1 MGIFEYLGVL
11 ISVIMGLGITHL
23 ATGATKLIQHRDD
36 VRLYLPHALWTIN
49 VLMYILLIWW
59 GMFWW
64 SGHENWYVYE
74 YLFITLYAIVLF
86 FLASMLYPWDMK
98 EDIDVRE
105 NFFKNRLWFFGA
117 LFLAWCLDIPET
129 LAKAGAELRPVP
141 PEYFW
146 FVGFQ
151 LAIAAIGLATRKH
164 VVHLLLPILWF
175 SLTVNY
181 VVLSSLGF
189 IASSGNS

>member
-23 ATGATKLIQHRDD
+23 ATGAAKLIQHRDS

-49 VLMYILLIWW
+49 VLLFILLIWW

-64 SGHENWYVYE
+64 SGHDSWYAYE

-86 FLASMLYPWDMK
+86 FLASILYPWEMK
-98 EDIDVRE
+98 EDFDVGE
-105 NFFKNRLWFFGA
+105 YFLKNRLWFYGV

-129 LAKAGAELRPVP
+129 VAKSSAGLRPVP
-141 PEYFW
+141 AEYFW
-146 FVGFQ
+146 FVG
-151 LAIAAIGLATRKH
+151 LHLVIAATGLITRKH
-164 VVHLLLPILWF
+164 IVHVLLPILWLVLVVF
-175 SLTVNY
+175 Y
-181 VVLSSLGF
+181 VLMSSLGY
-189 IASSGNS
+189 IADNA

>member
-49 VLMYILLIWW
+49 ILMYILLIWW

-64 SGHENWYVYE
+64 SGHEDWYAYE

-98 EDIDVRE
+98 GDIDVRKY
-105 NFFKNRLWFFGA
+105 FFKNRLWFFGA
-117 LFLAWCLDIPET
+117 LLLAWCLDVPET
-129 LAKAGAELRPVP
+129 LSKASEDLRPVP
-141 PEYFW
+141 QEYFW
-146 FVGFQ
+146 FVGLQ
-151 LAIAAIGLATRKH
+151 LAIAAIGIATRRH
-164 VVHLLLPILWF
+164 IVHLLLPILWF
-175 SLTVNY
+175 VLTIYY
-181 VVLSSLGF
+181 VLMSSLGF
-189 IASSGNS
+189 IASNGQS

>member
-23 ATGATKLIQHRDD
+23 ATGAAKLIQHRED

-49 VLMYILLIWW
+49 VLLFILLIWW

-64 SGHENWYVYE
+64 SGHENWYAYE

-86 FLASMLYPWDMK
+86 FLASILYPWDMQG
-98 EDIDVRE
+98 DIDVRE
-105 NFFKNRLWFFGA
+105 HFFNNRLWFFGA

-129 LAKAGAELRPVP
+129 VIKANADLRPVP
-141 PEYFW
+141 QEYFW
-146 FVGFQ
+146 FVGIQ
-151 LAIAAIGLATRKH
+151 LAIAATGLATRRH
-164 VVHLLLPILWF
+164 IVHLLLPILWF
-175 SLTVNY
+175 SLTVYY
-181 VVLSSLGF
+181 VLLSSLGF
-189 IASSGNS
+189 ITASGQS

>member
-23 ATGATKLIQHRDD
+23 ATGAAKLIQHRDS
-36 VRLYLPHALWTIN
+36 VRAYLPHALWTIN
-49 VLMYILLIWW
+49 ILLYILLIWW

-64 SGHENWYVYE
+64 SGHDSWYAYE
-74 YLFITLYAIVLF
+74 YLFITFYAIVLF

-105 NFFKNRLWFFGA
+105 FFLKNRLWFFGV

-129 LAKAGAELRPVP
+129 VAKASVDLRPVP
-141 PEYFW
+141 SEYFW
-146 FVGFQ
+146 FVALQ
-151 LAIAAIGLATRKH
+151 LAIAATGLLTRKH
-164 VVHLLLPILWF
+164 IVHLLLPILWF
-175 SLTVNY
+175 SLVVFY
-181 VVLSSLGF
+181 VLMSSLGY
-189 IASSGNS
+189 IASGG